1 MARVYYV
8 DVAIPADRKKR
19 GKHKMHAVFDGS
31 RVFRVKKLTEL
42 EDAAE
47 VYIDAMFPQ
56 IYEELMEL
64 IEMNAK
70 IFLLRNISL
79 LKRLR
84 KESKVEKSDE
94 ADAKLLSKIPR
105 RCFRELTLKEIKLLR
120 LINEY
125 EIYSEWKRIVKQWMS
140 LHALNSFKEC
150 MRELQSLQRHYAR
163 RIINEIKDDERYAM
177 IYRLACDMIG
187 VRNSAEIAI
196 LIIRLP
202 LNWKLSRLRG
212 LLGLTPYR
220 NKKYNHKLRLILSR
234 AAVAIYLN
242 KKRFK
247 RKPRILEEIPAKLPY
262 KKIARMLEIR
272 ILKALKKA
280 WQQSRCV
287 LAGGQ

>member
-94 ADAKLLSKIPR
+94 ADAKLLSKIP
-105 RCFRELTLKEIKLLR
+105 
-120 LINEY
+120 
-125 EIYSEWKRIVKQWMS
+125 
-140 LHALNSFKEC
+140 
-150 MRELQSLQRHYAR
+150 
-163 RIINEIKDDERYAM
+163 
-177 IYRLACDMIG
+177 
-187 VRNSAEIAI
+187 
-196 LIIRLP
+196 
-202 LNWKLSRLRG
+202 
-212 LLGLTPYR
+212 
-220 NKKYNHKLRLILSR
+220 
-234 AAVAIYLN
+234 
-242 KKRFK
+242 
-247 RKPRILEEIPAKLPY
+247 EE
-262 KKIARMLEIR
+262 MF
-272 ILKALKKA
+272 
-280 WQQSRCV
+280 
-287 LAGGQ
+287 